1 MKCWKNLVEAHVR
14 QPQPNGKED
23 WDRVFSFSGVIA
35 RLQLQSVKSWLV
47 VYLSLWKMME
57 FVSWD
62 YYSQYMGMG
71 QNLLLWIL
79 VGWTSIYQL
88 FWGLLGTRVLTHSH
102 MEQQKMFHK
111 PPRSNRSLLWSNC
124 DIVFRSSPDRS
135 PASTFFFFF
144 FSIS

>member
-1 MKCWKNLVEAHVR
+1 MVGILLKLM
-14 QPQPNGKED
+14 
-23 WDRVFSFSGVIA
+23 SGNRNQTEKKTEIWYSHSQVW
-35 RLQLQSVKSWLV
+35 LPDCSCNQSNPGWWYTYPSEK
-47 VYLSLWKMME
+47 YE

-102 MEQQKMFHK
+102 MEKQKMFHK
-111 PPRSNRSLLWSNC
+111 PPSSNRSLPIWSNC
-124 DIVFRSSPDRS
+124 DIVVRSSPERS